1 MTDRTTGASRFY
13 KSAVATSALPLL
25 ALCSAAAATPA
36 VADTSGTALTP
47 KLATDT
53 NIAAAQ
59 AKLHATL
66 ATPEQLAAALPARFT
81 QSNFQA
87 AHTGPTTYKVKSG
100 DTLSQIARDHDVSLS
115 DLLNWN
121 SLKVSSTIYPDDV
134 LYLDSPGSSNSAS
147 AQSSNSSG
155 SSYSVKRGDTLS
167 AIAAKHGIS
176 LSTLLK
182 ANGLSMSSI
191 IHPGQTLKLTGTTE
205 TASVSAAS
213 DSMASTQNNIYKV
226 KSGDTL
232 SGVAASQGVS
242 QSTLLEANSLS
253 ADTIIYPGQQL
264 KLSVDSTSS
273 VNTASSASEGSS
285 ADSYTVKSGDT
296 LSGIAARSGVGLATI
311 LQANDLTLS
320 SSIFPGQTIRLS
332 GSAVSTVETAA
343 ADSSEEP
350 NSATSSYKVKSGD
363 TLSGIAAKN
372 DVSVATLQNING
384 LDGDNIVAGQSL
396 ELSGSSEVAAN
407 SSSGNTESA
416 ESEQASS
423 YTVKSGDTLSGIAAR
438 NGLSL
443 NELLAANGM
452 QSSSEIIQAGQTLN
466 LSGSSSVSTASGSD
480 EQLVGD
486 TFLGRTY
493 PDEVV
498 ANANDNKQA
507 LLNAPMPSRAEVR
520 EMVQAT
526 ANSMGVDPS
535 LALAHAQVESGFD
548 ASAVSPANAIG
559 PMQVIPSSGEWA
571 SQLVG
576 RDLNLMDPQDNITA
590 GMAII
595 RHLQSDNP
603 GDTGIA
609 GYYQGA
615 GSVADNG
622 MYDDTKDYVDRINSA
637 KGRY

>member
-1 MTDRTTGASRFY
+1 MTDRTTDAPRFY
-13 KSAVATSALPLL
+13 QSAVATSALPLL
-25 ALCSAAAATPA
+25 ALGSAATAAPA
-36 VADTSGTALTP
+36 VADASGTALTP

-59 AKLHATL
+59 AELQAAFT
-66 ATPEQLAAALPARFT
+66 TPEDLAAELPARFT

-87 AHTGPTTYKVKSG
+87 ANTTPVRYKVKSG
-100 DTLSQIARDHDVSLS
+100 DTLSQIALDHDVSLS

-121 SLKVSSTIYPDDV
+121 NLKVSSTIYPDDV
-134 LYLDSPGSSNSAS
+134 LYLESPGSSSSA
-147 AQSSNSSG
+147 AVQSSDSSG
-155 SSYSVKRGDTLS
+155 SSYTVKRGDTLS

-182 ANGLSMSSI
+182 ANGLSMSAVLY
-191 IHPGQTLKLTGTTE
+191 PGQNLTLSGSADA
-205 TASVSAAS
+205 ASTKVAS
-213 DSMASTQNNIYKV
+213 DSTTSTPKNTYKV

-232 SGVAASQGVS
+232 SDVAASQNVS
-242 QSTLLEANSLS
+242 QSTLLEANNL
-253 ADTIIYPGQQL
+253 APDAIIYPGQQL
-264 KLSVDSTSS
+264 KLSADSASS
-273 VNTASSASEGSS
+273 VSTASSGSEDSS
-285 ADSYTVKSGDT
+285 AGSYTVESGDT
-296 LSGIAARSGVGLATI
+296 LSGIAARIGVDLSTI
-311 LQANDLTLS
+311 LQANNLSLS
-320 SSIFPGQTIRLS
+320 SSIFPGQTIKLS
-332 GSAVSTVETAA
+332 DSSASTVETAA
-343 ADSSEEP
+343 ADSSEVS
-350 NSATSSYKVKSGD
+350 NSATGSYKVKTGD
-363 TLSGIAAKN
+363 TLSGIAAKY
-372 DVSVATLQNING
+372 DVSVATLQNTNRLNG
-384 LDGDNIVAGQSL
+384 DDIVAGQSL
-396 ELSGSSEVAAN
+396 QLSGSSDAAAD
-407 SSSGNTESA
+407 SSSDNTTS
-416 ESEQASS
+416 SEPAQASS

-466 LSGSSSVSTASGSD
+466 LSGSSSASTASGSD

-486 TFLGRTY
+486 TFMGRTY

-507 LLNAPMPSRAEVR
+507 LLDAPMPSRTEVR

-526 ANSMGVDPS
+526 ASSMGVDPS

-548 ASAVSPANAIG
+548 ATAVSPANAIG

-576 RDLNLMDPQDNITA
+576 RELNLMDPQDNITA

-595 RHLQSDNP
+595 RHLQDNNP
-603 GDTGIA
+603 GDTGTA